1 MAAVDTFHIEIK
13 GVGGHAAFPHQ
24 TCDPVIAAAG
34 ITQAI
39 QSIVSRNH
47 NPTQDLVI
55 SVTQIHTGTAENI
68 VPETAYV
75 GGTIRSFDADVR
87 ALAHERL
94 RGVVAGQ
101 AASYA
106 VMAEVAL
113 EIGYPATVNHPKQ
126 TEFAASV
133 AAEVAGDAG
142 VDTDRMR
149 EMGAEDF
156 SFMLEKRPGSYLFL
170 GQGPAAGLH
179 HPAFD
184 FNDAAAPY
192 GASFFARLV
201 ERAQPLR

>member
-1 MAAVDTFHIEIK
+1 
-13 GVGGHAAFPHQ
+13 
-24 TCDPVIAAAG
+24 
-34 ITQAI
+34 
-39 QSIVSRNH
+39 
-47 NPTQDLVI
+47 
-55 SVTQIHTGTAENI
+55 
-68 VPETAYV
+68 
-75 GGTIRSFDADVR
+75 
-87 ALAHERL
+87 
-94 RGVVAGQ
+94 
-101 AASYA
+101 
-106 VMAEVAL
+106 
-113 EIGYPATVNHPKQ
+113 VNHPKQ